1 MAHNLPGEKSAWI
14 PDLIGPIFKRD
25 SLTLKQALDLR
36 NADEQIHHMA
46 TFVPDEVLY
55 GIDLS
60 KKDFRRFQAVLMF
73 LQITI
78 ATIAAINPDFGVQLR
93 SYLMKPVI
101 QQIEKSQSLEFLTE
115 IRQITAISLDVI
127 ANKCPDH
134 ELILLADR
142 CFILLHSIA
151 AKYAGCINA
160 LSLYDKNILFCIVFG
175 IRGSDN
181 DDQFKINETCKNAVT
196 CAIHMLQAVKNVAG
210 IISAFVG
217 VSTGMAY
224 CGVIGHSARK
234 HYAVIGL
241 PIVKAEKI
249 MDISYNKISCDHDTV
264 LHSRLSKDQ
273 FRSRGVRSLQFEKC
287 HIYDLDYSRIKK
299 DVETSSLDY
308 CYPILGRTH
317 ELECFDNIL
326 DDIGVADRNYSGLLI
341 ELQTKICILLDD
353 IQYMNYKSWQ
363 FLSSALNN
371 PNVIIV
377 MTMLKP
383 NSLKNLTDAEV
394 EICKDERL
402 TKCTLNGLEP
412 NLLPVF
418 ACQFLNVLG
427 ISRKLKMDLQRC
439 QDGRIDCCETFLTS
453 ILQNNAL
460 DFITIELSQL
470 KKHDLFFP
478 YISLVTKLP
487 VDLTLEEQIPPLQWK
502 QIKHLNVCIENKE
515 YSNIYNVGD
524 VKGRYAVKT
533 FYFVTV
539 EMMAEIYHKM
549 NPYEQSLITCAATL
563 GKVFKRY
570 VLQNVMPNAILPHTN
585 KGDASL
591 VQYAHCKMLEFKV
604 DLFRKVIYDMQSDA
618 EKRDHHARI
627 VKLYIQDA
635 RKCISC
641 GGRNFLKIP
650 SKEIFMEKE
659 SPIESARVSLTRRR
673 SIVENQNDKWSL
685 ARRSVLS
692 VSAIASRRP
701 ESSDTRRISLLPM
714 YLDDEE
720 DEGEMNEILDFVM
733 EYSAGLIQTAQPL
746 YAITLLTVA
755 TKRNEAAEK
764 EESNLEE
771 NITNKRIILILMG
784 LCAFLYVQ
792 DKLKVAQVAAI
803 RSVKLG
809 FPSADN
815 FAEKGEIY
823 LAAVQVLYRT
833 KNMKLLREVE
843 RSMLAIIKVK
853 TTWYDAEEIVM
864 VANIYHTM
872 YQTRALG
879 GKLEEAVDM
888 GIRVLK
894 ISVALHLNKLM
905 LIIVPSL
912 IEIML
917 WTKRIND
924 AVDLMQQLFFLAD
937 SDIDLSA
944 RTWYYALS
952 LELML
957 DAGIVLESYD
967 SSYTYYKK
975 FIAYRS
981 KSCVMRDPQSLC
993 RLMTCLWMYQIR
1005 MGYAVINSVEC
1016 RMEEYMTD
1024 INYYNFAQIFS
1035 CCMRL
1040 ECCLL
1045 ILLRCV
1051 NLKNSTELL
1060 TLIQN
1065 TGKMIKCLNGISSHA
1080 AVVKPRL
1087 YLLVAYLYVIRGRKS
1102 STRFYLHKAQ
1112 KFASSQGNK
1121 MISAWIIQ
1129 NKRTWIEKIYNNM
1142 AQYWLEYVES
1152 EDIVAWQYI
1161 RNFNIDTWSTILYSL
1176 STPDAHV

>member
-1 MAHNLPGEKSAWI
+1 MNLLDAEDFDTVEEREK
-14 PDLIGPIFKRD
+14 
-25 SLTLKQALDLR
+25 ALLDKLGD
-36 NADEQIHHMA
+36 ALA
-46 TFVPDEVLY
+46 V
-55 GIDLS
+55 
-60 KKDFRRFQAVLMF
+60 KDFCYLNPLMRVNFPLSDIYTTDSDWRRHTK
-73 LQITI
+73 TI
-78 ATIAAINPDFGVQLR
+78 RIFETILK
-93 SYLMKPVI
+93 M
-101 QQIEKSQSLEFLTE
+101 
-115 IRQITAISLDVI
+115 
-127 ANKCPDH
+127 
-134 ELILLADR
+134 
-142 CFILLHSIA
+142 
-151 AKYAGCINA
+151 
-160 LSLYDKNILFCIVFG
+160 
-175 IRGSDN
+175 
-181 DDQFKINETCKNAVT
+181 
-196 CAIHMLQAVKNVAG
+196 
-210 IISAFVG
+210 
-217 VSTGMAY
+217 
-224 CGVIGHSARK
+224 
-234 HYAVIGL
+234 
-241 PIVKAEKI
+241 
-249 MDISYNKISCDHDTV
+249 
-264 LHSRLSKDQ
+264 
-273 FRSRGVRSLQFEKC
+273 
-287 HIYDLDYSRIKK
+287 
-299 DVETSSLDY
+299 
-308 CYPILGRTH
+308 
-317 ELECFDNIL
+317 
-326 DDIGVADRNYSGLLI
+326 
-341 ELQTKICILLDD
+341 LQTKICILLDD

-412 NLLPVF
+412 NLLP
-418 ACQFLNVLG
+418 
-427 ISRKLKMDLQRC
+427 
-439 QDGRIDCCETFLTS
+439 
-453 ILQNNAL
+453 NNAL

-524 VKGRYAVKT
+524 VKGSTISSIHSFRT
-533 FYFVTV
+533 ITLIEFHDSLIEDFVTV

-585 KGDASL
+585 KDEDASASL

-720 DEGEMNEILDFVM
+720 DEVPRMETRESFIADFPWFRKRSASIALEMMKDPLSSICLEEFSHIDYRDCQCNNIISYLFSRLHQHIENSGEMNEILDFVM

-784 LCAFLYVQ
+784 LCAFLYVRDAHSALGNQ
-792 DKLKVAQVAAI
+792 AQAKNCYTEAVRLQSFPSKMNKAICYSILSRFYCIPLAPPQQSTNKISRHLAMKKLEMASCLRHLCTAFVAEDKLKVAQVAAI